1 MQRFRYLAALAAVA
15 VVATGLSACAGT
27 TASPTATTKAS
38 AQTFPAG
45 STMAKIQ
52 KRGTVIVA
60 VKDDFP
66 LFGMKNPVSGKLEG
80 MDIQL
85 AALLAKDL
93 TGSDANVQYVTVS
106 SANREAFLE
115 QHKVDVV
122 IATYPPNPER
132 QKAVD
137 FAGPYLMSPVT
148 VMVRKDYKAINKPS
162 DMNGK
167 NICVTAGSGAVAMV
181 PQNAP
186 SAKLTTF
193 GTITECMQALEQNRV
208 DGVATTNSI
217 LLGLM
222 SQNPGKFAMAKGD
235 LLKDGQKA
243 SDNDSIGL
251 PKGDKVFHDY
261 LDSFLKKVEASGD
274 WKKIYDDTVGKVA
287 HGTAT
292 PPPILY

>member
-1 MQRFRYLAALAAVA
+1 MRLTHRLAAVA
-15 VVATGLSACAGT
+15 IAAVTAAGMTACSSAGA
-27 TASPTATTKAS
+27 ATTPSSTPK
-38 AQTFPAG
+38 QTFAAG

-52 KRGTVIVA
+52 ARGKLIVG

-85 AALLAKDL
+85 ADLLAADL
-93 TGSDANVQYVTVS
+93 TGSADNIEYVVVS
-106 SANREAFLE
+106 SADREAFLQ
-115 QHKVDVV
+115 QHKVDAV

-132 QKAVD
+132 LKAVD
-137 FAGPYLMSPVT
+137 FAGPYLMSPVS
-148 VMVRKDYKAINKPS
+148 VMVRKGDTSISKPS

-181 PQNAP
+181 PQNAS
-186 SAKLTTF
+186 SAKLTTL
-193 GTITECMQALEQNRV
+193 GTITECMQALEESRV

-217 LLGLM
+217 LLGLI
-222 SQNPGKFAMAKGD
+222 SQNPGKFAIAPGD
-235 LLKDGQKA
+235 LLKDGKKA

-251 PKGDKVFHDY
+251 PKGDKAFHDY
-261 LDSFLKKVEASGD
+261 LDSFLKKVESDGQ
-274 WKKIYDDTVGKVA
+274 WKKIYDSTVGTVS
-287 HGTAT
+287 HDSPT

>member
-1 MQRFRYLAALAAVA
+1 MKKYRNVAALAAGA
-15 VVATGLSACAGT
+15 AIAITLSACAGT
-27 TASPTATTKAS
+27 ATPDAGAKAS
-38 AQTFPAG
+38 AKAFPAG
-45 STMAKIQ
+45 STMSKIQ
-52 KRGTVIVA
+52 KRGKLIVA

-66 LFGMKNPVSGKLEG
+66 LFGMKNPVTGKLEG
-80 MDIQL
+80 MDIEL
-85 AALLAKDL
+85 AQLLAKDL
-93 TGSDANVQYVTVS
+93 TGSADNIQYVTVS
-106 SANREAFLE
+106 SADREAFLE

-137 FAGPYLMSPVT
+137 FAGPYLMSPVS
-148 VMVRKDYKAINKPS
+148 VMVRSGYSGINQPS

-193 GTITECMQALEQNRV
+193 GTITECMQGLEQNRV

-217 LLGLM
+217 LLGLI
-222 SQNPGKFAMAKGD
+222 SQNPGKFEIAKGD
-235 LLKDGQKA
+235 LLKDGKVA

-251 PKGDKVFHDY
+251 PKGDKAFHDY
-261 LDSFLKKVEASGD
+261 LDSFLKKIEAHGD
-274 WKKIYDDTVGKVA
+274 WMKIYKDTVGTIA
-287 HGTAT
+287 PGDAT

>member
-1 MQRFRYLAALAAVA
+1 MQRFRHVAALAMAA
-15 VVATGLSACAGT
+15 VVATGLSACASSA
-27 TASPTATTKAS
+27 ASPAETSTS
-38 AQTFPAG
+38 AVQTFPAG

-52 KRGTVIVA
+52 ERGKVIVA

-66 LFGMKNPVSGKLEG
+66 LFGMKNPVTGKLEG

-85 AALLAKDL
+85 AQLLAKDL
-93 TGSDANVQYVTVS
+93 TGSADNVQYVTVT
-106 SANREAFLE
+106 SADREAFLQ

-122 IATYPPNPER
+122 IATYPPNPKR
-132 QKAVD
+132 QAAVD

-148 VMVRKDYKAINKPS
+148 VMVRKGYTEINQPS

-167 NICVTAGSGAVAMV
+167 NICVTAGSGAQSMV

-193 GTITECMQALEQNRV
+193 GTITECMQALEQKRV

-222 SQNPGKFAMAKGD
+222 SQNPGKFEMAKGD
-235 LLKDGQKA
+235 LLKDGKPA

-251 PKGDKVFHDY
+251 PKGDTQFHDY
-261 LDSFLKKVEASGD
+261 LDSFLKKVEADGD
-274 WKKIYDDTVGKVA
+274 WKKIYEDTVGTV
-287 HGTAT
+287 TNDSPT

>member
-1 MQRFRYLAALAAVA
+1 MKRFRHLTALAMVA
-15 VVATGLSACAGT
+15 LVATGLTACGGT
-27 TASPTATTKAS
+27 STPTAAAQK

-52 KRGTVIVA
+52 ERGKVIVA

-66 LFGMKNPVSGKLEG
+66 LFGMKNPVTGQLEG
-80 MDIQL
+80 MDIEL
-85 AALLAKDL
+85 AGLLAKDL
-93 TGSDANVQYVTVS
+93 TGSAANIQYVTVT
-106 SANREAFLE
+106 SADREAFLQ

-122 IATYPPNPER
+122 IATYPPNPKR
-132 QKAVD
+132 QAAVD

-148 VMVRKDYKAINKPS
+148 VMVRKGYTEINQPS

-186 SAKLTTF
+186 SAKLITF
-193 GTITECMQALEQNRV
+193 GTITECMQALEQKRV

-222 SQNPGKFAMAKGD
+222 SQNPGKFDMAKGD
-235 LLKDGQKA
+235 LLKDGKPA

-261 LDSFLKKVEASGD
+261 LDSFLKKVETGGD
-274 WKKIYDDTVGKVA
+274 WTKIYKDTVGKLT
-287 HGTAT
+287 HDSPT